1 MRTSSS
7 LKKSFTLIELSI
19 VLLILSLLVGSLL
32 VGRQIV
38 DRAKIQRIIFEFDYY
53 EKAFH
58 QFYDTYRAVPGELR
72 YKECKKYSI
81 FNNESGVSDPCFY
94 GGLNPALPGNPK
106 LVYTWVGQ
114 TNYLILYHLFKSGLI
129 DDGSKRTNSYFSSS
143 VKPNYGSSLAGG
155 NYKVLRGHI
164 TNNDGCTF
172 HSSFNHSGRIQIA
185 GYNYKLA
192 TDHLG
197 ETTYMN
203 FLYARSNK
211 YFNKSL
217 PHEMDNMQYRNRLD
231 GHNALTLYFWT
242 EKYSIDMNA
251 GNSKTEKNEMTILS
265 SKLASEIDAKIDDG
279 RPGTGRL
286 LALKGGIAHQSNTTN
301 EQHLKSCYDKMANE
315 VSSAIYHS
323 DTNLQYGCNITY
335 IMEDV
340 K

>member
-172 HSSFNHSGRIQIA
+172 HSSFNHSGRIQR
-185 GYNYKLA
+185 
-192 TDHLG
+192 